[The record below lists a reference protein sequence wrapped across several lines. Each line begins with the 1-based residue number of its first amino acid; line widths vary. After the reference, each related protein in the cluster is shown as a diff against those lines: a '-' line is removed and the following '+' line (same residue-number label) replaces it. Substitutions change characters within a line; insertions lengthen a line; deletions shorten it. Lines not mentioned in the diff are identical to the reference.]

1 MDKGKG
7 REAPREAPRGAQ
19 DARGAPPQPQP
30 RAPARQLPSVA
41 SLGADMQSMLLSSGK
56 GAASGSAPGAAARE
70 YMGDAG
76 SARGTLAPHPPRTG
90 LRMVAGAG
98 GDGEFAAFA
107 QSAPLG
113 TDRQRFEHAWEAAAH
128 TPVYDGLTAHDG
140 LSAAEMSRPR
150 HDLAADRRSFL
161 AALAAE
167 PEEPEP
173 DVTPLV
179 PPHTALTTE
188 WIPPLPDGPSTI
200 SEEQHAMHIELA
212 RRQADE
218 TNPFR
223 AGERALPE
231 ADDPALR
238 EGVYAPTPEAALAT
252 VWDAQGARAERVRAY
267 RQTESEHDAQ
277 EVIARLRGWT
287 VRDGYVTE
295 VYGLPPT
302 LARTFG
308 EAEQPRSDDPSTDER
323 RARAIRRLE
332 ALYRHLSGPEGA
344 ASLAAGRAQGTG
356 AADVMEDWLKTHA

>member
-7 REAPREAPRGAQ
+7 REAPRGAQEAP
-19 DARGAPPQPQP
+19 GAPGGAPP

-56 GAASGSAPGAAARE
+56 GASASAPGTAARE
-70 YMGDAG
+70 YMGDVG
-76 SARGTLAPHPPRTG
+76 SARGAHAPLPPHTRFRLAANP
-90 LRMVAGAG
+90 AG
-98 GDGEFAAFA
+98 DDEFAAFA
-107 QSAPLG
+107 QSAPFG
-113 TDRQRFEHAWEAAAH
+113 TDRQKFEHAWEAAAH

-150 HDLAADRRSFL
+150 HDFAADQRSFF

-167 PEEPEP
+167 PEDAEP
-173 DVTPLV
+173 DATPLV

-218 TNPFR
+218 ANPFR
-223 AGERALPE
+223 AGERVLPE

-252 VWDAQGARAERVRAY
+252 VWDAQGARAERVRAF

-277 EVIARLRGWT
+277 EVIARLRGWI

-302 LARTFG
+302 LVRMFG

-323 RARAIRRLE
+323 RERAIRRLE
-332 ALYRHLSGPEGA
+332 ALCRHLSGPEGE
-344 ASLAAGRAQGTG
+344 ASLAAGRAQGAG
-356 AADVMEDWLKTHA
+356 PADVMEDWLKTHT